1 MISFVALPGMTE
13 EIARRLS
20 PVIPR
25 ACGGSSTPQLLDP
38 IISIPEYWITRS
50 SAQLRTGLVMTAMN
64 DLAARCARSFARTPC
79 PMKKGA
85 QGRPGARR
93 TRGLAGYVQQDM
105 LPTSIQV
112 WRKPPAF
119 PAQWLYGLY
128 DFVLVT
134 GSFATIAVAGF
145 RLPPT

>member
-1 MISFVALPGMTE
+1 
-13 EIARRLS
+13 
-20 PVIPR
+20 
-25 ACGGSSTPQLLDP
+25 
-38 IISIPEYWITRS
+38 
-50 SAQLRTGLVMTAMN
+50 
-64 DLAARCARSFARTPC
+64 
-79 PMKKGA
+79 MKKGA

-128 DFVLVT
+128 DVVLVT
-134 GSFATIAVAGF
+134 GLIATIAVQSTCF
-145 RLPPT
+145 VTP